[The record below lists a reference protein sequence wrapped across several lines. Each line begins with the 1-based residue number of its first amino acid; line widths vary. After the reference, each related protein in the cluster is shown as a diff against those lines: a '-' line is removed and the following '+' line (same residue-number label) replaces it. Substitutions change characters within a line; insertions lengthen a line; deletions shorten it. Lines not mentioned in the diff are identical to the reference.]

1 MRSRNPE
8 ALGREKDEEA
18 AKIRQDAEKLEAE
31 VLSPPGLF
39 NAACARPYQSYFDH
53 LMHLRFLPEFMSTL

>member
-31 VLSPPGLF
+31 VLPPHPRAIQYGF
-39 NAACARPYQSYFDH
+39 RTPVPIVF
-53 LMHLRFLPEFMSTL
+53 